1 MQQNKNK
8 TNYESSKPIKVTA
21 NQLQYYNHALPKNG

>member
-8 TNYESSKPIKVTA
+8 NYESSKPIKVTA
-21 NQLQYYNHALPKNG
+21 NQLQYYNHALPKYG